1 MIKRITAIMALV
13 LTLCLFAFPVFAAA
27 YNFDDIAQN
36 KVGTFSDDY
45 TYDNKYIDLIL
56 DEGLYVFVCDLSY
69 TYWGES
75 GELFGCDFYVNKKY
89 GNYVSDDGFLYQLN
103 SNGKSV
109 FYIYIDTP
117 VRVGIS
123 DICSSLSYTVD
134 IYSTVSNSSNDRYD
148 EGFEAGK
155 NQGYTLGHIDGY
167 DKGYGLGYTD
177 GERAGY
183 DDAID
188 SAREQ
193 VYENAYN
200 TGYLEGDRDGY
211 ERGWEQGYESGE
223 DLGYSNGFT
232 TGKNEGLSEGYE
244 NGHTDGRLEGLEDG
258 YENGYGTGKNDG
270 YEEGR
275 QTAQDAAYNQGKQE
289 GWNEAIQDSEEV
301 KTAIGGLFS
310 GIFDGIVD
318 SFNELTE
325 GVTLMG
331 LTLKQILLTIAG
343 IGIIGLVIVLLALK
357 K

>member
-27 YNFDDIAQN
+27 LD
-36 KVGTFSDDY
+36 SDEIRGDLVY
-45 TYDNKYIDLIL
+45 TISGYCDFYDGSSTVYIDYVTLP
-56 DEGLYVFVCDLSY
+56 EGLYIIDIDGQYPYDDYNDAGFYIQSASGSGRFSY
-69 TYWGES
+69 SFPPGWG
-75 GELFGCDFYVNKKY
+75 GYDIWDGIFYVY
-89 GNYVSDDGFLYQLN
+89 ITAPFEFYFFSNYEYWNLGLYTIN
-103 SNGKSV
+103 
-109 FYIYIDTP
+109 
-117 VRVGIS
+117 
-123 DICSSLSYTVD
+123 
-134 IYSTVSNSSNDRYD
+134 IYSTVFNDKYD

-200 TGYLEGDRDGY
+200 TGYFDGNRDGVDTGY
-211 ERGWEQGYESGE
+211 DLGYEGGYSTGVS
-223 DLGYSNGFT
+223 DGYSNGST
-232 TGKNEGLSEGYE
+232 DGYNEGYSVGKSEGYS
-244 NGHTDGRLEGLEDG
+244 
-258 YENGYGTGKNDG
+258 
-270 YEEGR
+270 EGR
-275 QTAQDAAYNQGKQE
+275 QTAQDAAYAEGKQD

-301 KTAIGGLFS
+301 KTAIGGIFS
-310 GIFDGIVD
+310 GIFDGCVD

-331 LTLKQILLTIAG
+331 ITLKQILLTIVA
-343 IGIIGLVIVLLALK
+343 IGIIGVCIWLFALK

>member
-1 MIKRITAIMALV
+1 MIKRISAIMALV

-36 KVGTFSDDY
+36 KVGTFSDEY
-45 TYDNKYIDLIL
+45 TYDGKYIDLVL
-56 DEGLYVFVCDLSY
+56 DEGLYVFVCNLEY
-69 TYWGES
+69 VYWGES
-75 GELFGCDFYVNKKY
+75 GELFGCNFYVNKKY

-103 SNGKSV
+103 SNGKFV
-109 FYIYIDTP
+109 FYIYIDNA

-200 TGYLEGDRDGY
+200 TGYFEGDRDGY
-211 ERGWEQGYESGE
+211 DRGWEQGYESGE
-223 DLGYSNGFT
+223 DLGYYNGFT

-244 NGHTDGRLEGLEDG
+244 NG
-258 YENGYGTGKNDG
+258 YGTGKNEG
-270 YEEGR
+270 YSEGR
-275 QTAQDAAYNQGKQE
+275 QTAQDAAYAEGKQD

-301 KTAIGGLFS
+301 KTAIGGIFS
-310 GIFDGIVD
+310 GIFDGVVD
-318 SFNELTE
+318 SFSDLTE
-325 GVTLMG
+325 GVTIMG
-331 LTLKQILLTIAG
+331 LTLKQILLTIVGIAI
-343 IGIIGLVIVLLALK
+343 IGIAIALIALK